1 MYLSNPQIV
10 LMAIYTHRDSQN
22 ITSYKTLR
30 ELLPLEKS
38 HISQSLAQN
47 EKNGYI
53 QKPDSQKYYTDIQI
67 TLEGIQTAKRFIATL
82 NTVLN
87 KAP

>member
-22 ITSYKTLR
+22 ITSYKALK

-53 QKPDSQKYYTDIQI
+53 QKPNSQKYYTYIQI
-67 TLEGIQTAKRFIATL
+67 TFEGILTAKRYITFLHI
-82 NTVLN
+82 VLN
-87 KAP
+87 QVL